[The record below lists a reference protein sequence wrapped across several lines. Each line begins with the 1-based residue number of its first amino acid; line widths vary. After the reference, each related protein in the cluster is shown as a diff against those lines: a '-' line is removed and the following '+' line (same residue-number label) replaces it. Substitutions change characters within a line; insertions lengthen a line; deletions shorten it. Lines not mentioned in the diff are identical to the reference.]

1 MRKRFRVMLRIIL
14 VLIVLISIVLVAY
27 LFVPREAETVYK
39 EIDKIEK
46 YGYILEDRDSELMQ
60 DTFSKLKNVLAKDEI
75 DYNLYAE
82 YLSELFIIDLFTLEN
97 KNNKYD
103 VGGKDYVL
111 PEAEENFEL
120 NVEDTLYKYLESK
133 DGNSRG
139 GEYPQ
144 VTNISL
150 TSIEETKYSYN
161 KEESDGYKLI
171 LEWDYDKDLDY
182 PNKGEVIVMLKDEHL
197 YVVSYKGVE

>member
-1 MRKRFRVMLRIIL
+1 MRKRFRVMLRFIL

-60 DTFSKLKNVLAKDEI
+60 DTFSKLKDVLAKDEI

-161 KEESDGYKLI
+161 KEESGGYKLI

>member
-60 DTFSKLKNVLAKDEI
+60 DTFSKLKDVLAKDEI

>member
-1 MRKRFRVMLRIIL
+1 MRKRFRVMIRIIL

-60 DTFSKLKNVLAKDEI
+60 DTFSKLKDVLAKDEI

>member
-1 MRKRFRVMLRIIL
+1 M
-14 VLIVLISIVLVAY
+14 AY

-60 DTFSKLKNVLAKDEI
+60 DTFSKLKDVLAKDEI

-161 KEESDGYKLI
+161 KEESGGYKLI

>member
-14 VLIVLISIVLVAY
+14 VLIILIAVVLVAY
-27 LFVPREAETVYK
+27 LFVPHEAETVYK

-46 YGYILEDRDSELMQ
+46 YGYILEDRDSKLMQ
-60 DTFSKLKNVLAKDEI
+60 DTFSKLKDVLAKDEI

-82 YLSELFIIDLFTLEN
+82 YLSELFIIDLFTLDN

-133 DGNSRG
+133 DGNSRS

-182 PNKGEVIVMLKDEHL
+182 PKKGEVIVMLKDDHL

>member
-182 PNKGEVIVMLKDEHL
+182 PNKGEVIAMLKDEHL